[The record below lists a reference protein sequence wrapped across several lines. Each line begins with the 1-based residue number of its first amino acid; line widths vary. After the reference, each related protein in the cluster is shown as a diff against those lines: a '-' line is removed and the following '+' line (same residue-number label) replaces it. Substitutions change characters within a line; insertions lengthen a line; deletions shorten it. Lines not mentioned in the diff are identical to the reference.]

1 MVTRFIILLLLLSGC
16 SATERANRQ
25 LKKAERAIA
34 KAKVLGAEVKSDT
47 IFTDRSYFI
56 PEYRTDT
63 LITQVK
69 FTDTIRIENERIKWK
84 VKVNEIEKTVYVD
97 AKCKADTVII
107 RVPVEVTQKIKSG
120 YSLWE
125 IIILAIVAL
134 VVGGVIAKIFWR

>member
-1 MVTRFIILLLLLSGC
+1 MVIRFIILIILLSAC
-16 SATERANRQ
+16 SSTERANRQ

-34 KAKVLGAEVKSDT
+34 KAEQLGAVVKPDT
-47 IFTDRSYFI
+47 VFTDRTILI

-63 LITQVK
+63 LIKQVN

-84 VKVNEIEKTVYVD
+84 VKVNTVEKEIFVE
-97 AKCKADTVII
+97 AKCKADTVVI
-107 RVPVEVTQKIKSG
+107 RVPVEVTRNIKSG

-134 VVGGVIAKIFWR
+134 VVGGVIVKIFWR